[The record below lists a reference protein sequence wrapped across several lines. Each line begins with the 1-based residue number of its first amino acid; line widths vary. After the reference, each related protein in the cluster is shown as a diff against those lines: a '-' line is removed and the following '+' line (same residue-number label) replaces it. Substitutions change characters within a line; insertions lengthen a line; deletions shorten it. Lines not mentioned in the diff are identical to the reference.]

1 MGSLRQQLTY
11 PSTKVDVSDEELLRL
26 LDLANLPDLVKRFG
40 SLNAVLDW
48 GKVLSVGE
56 QQRLA
61 FALVLLAKP
70 RYAILD
76 EATGALDFVNED
88 QLYRQLQS
96 TATTI
101 VRVSHHTRIVKYHEQ
116 VLELA
121 GDGKWELKSAIG
133 ANAHT
138 A

>member
-1 MGSLRQQLTY
+1 MVTKRQFLRQ
-11 PSTKVDVSDEELLRL
+11 SLRL
-26 LDLANLPDLVKRFG
+26 LELSNLPDLAKRFG
-40 SLNAVLDW
+40 GLDRVLDW

-61 FALVLLAKP
+61 FARVLLAKP

-76 EATGALDFVNED
+76 EATSALDFVNED

-96 TATTI
+96 TSTTI
-101 VRVSHHTRIVKYHEQ
+101 VSVSHHIRIVKNHEQ

-121 GDGKWELKSAIG
+121 GDEKWELKSAIDDG
-133 ANAHT
+133 LGR
-138 A
+138 